1 MSGKGAHAMDGGREG
16 TVPGRVAVV
25 GGGIAGVAAVKAL
38 LEAGVEVFGV
48 ERAPELGG
56 LWRLAGDTAAY
67 EGLRLNTSKPRTE
80 FGDHPMPADWPDY
93 PSRAQLLSYVQEYAD
108 RFDVVRHYRLR
119 TELVGARRC
128 PQGWLLELDGPDG
141 AGEELVT
148 HLVVANGHN
157 HTPRLPEP
165 PLPGRFEG
173 TTSHA
178 HAYRGPAEFEG
189 RRVLVVGTGNSAMDI
204 ATELVGHAGEV
215 LLSARRGVWVLPKRL
230 LGRPTDQWNGALA
243 AVLPWRLRQRVSQAM
258 LRLADRDPAGPGLP
272 PSSEGVLQDH
282 PTLSDTVPALIAAGR
297 IGPRAGIE
305 AFEGRRVRFT
315 DGREDEVDHV
325 LWCTG
330 YRAVVPFL
338 DPALIP
344 DPARLPLYRHVF
356 PLDDPALSF
365 VGLMQSTGSALPVV
379 EAQSR
384 LLAAYLSGRWR
395 RPPRERMQ
403 AAVTAELR
411 AARARWGERRPH
423 LRIDVDRYLREVA
436 RELTGSRNPAGVREP
451 TLPFAGR
458 RVLVTGAA
466 GTFGRAIGARFTEL
480 GAQVVG
486 LDLVPSDG
494 TEAAVPVVACDLT
507 DPDSVAA
514 GVEEAVRLLGGGVD
528 VLVNNAG
535 RGGPAPAELRPSE
548 EVRAQVR
555 LNLLGAWE
563 VTAAALP
570 YLERARGRVVF
581 IASRMAVLPLPLA
594 AAYGVSKRAL
604 AAYADT
610 LRLEVGTHVGVTT
623 VYPSM
628 VRSPI
633 HDSTREAGLSLEGV
647 SRPEPLEGVVSAVV
661 SSVTARRPPRDVATT
676 RRGRVEMAL
685 ARHAPALTDRIVRR
699 TVAARLTAGAFAKA
713 PLAEGLRRR
722 AGSDG

>member
-1 MSGKGAHAMDGGREG
+1 MGAGRETAG
-16 TVPGRVAVV
+16 PGRVAVV
-25 GGGIAGVAAVKAL
+25 GGGVAGIAAVKAL
-38 LEAGVEVFGV
+38 IEAGVEVFGL
-48 ERAPELGG
+48 ERAGELGG
-56 LWRLAGDTAAY
+56 LWRLSDDTAAY

-80 FGDHPMPADWPDY
+80 FSDHPMPPEWPDY
-93 PSRAQLLSYVQEYAD
+93 PSRAQLLAYVQEYAE
-108 RFDVVRHYRLR
+108 RFGVPEHYRMH
-119 TELVGARRC
+119 TELVAARRTGE
-128 PQGWLLELDGPDG
+128 GWLLALDGPDG
-141 AGEELVT
+141 PYEEAVA

-165 PLPGRFEG
+165 PYPGTFAG
-173 TTSHA
+173 TSSHA
-178 HAYRGPAEFEG
+178 HAYREPAEFAG

-204 ATELVGHAGEV
+204 ATELAGRASEV
-215 LLSARRGVWVLPKRL
+215 LISARRGVWVLPKRL

-258 LRLADRDPAGPGLP
+258 LRLAGRGGKGPALP
-272 PSSEGVLQDH
+272 PSPEGVLQDH
-282 PTLSDTVPALIAAGR
+282 PTLSDTVPALVAAGR
-297 IGPRAGIE
+297 IGVRTGIE
-305 AFEGRRVRFT
+305 RFEGRRVRFT

-330 YRAVVPFL
+330 YRATVPFL
-338 DPALIP
+338 DPELVP

-356 PLDDPALSF
+356 PLDEPALSF

-379 EAQSR
+379 EAQGR
-384 LLAAYLSGRWR
+384 LLAAHLSGRLR
-395 RPPRERMQ
+395 RPHRDRML
-403 AAVTAELR
+403 AAVTSELH
-411 AARARWGERRPH
+411 AARDRWGTKRPH
-423 LRIDVDRYLREVA
+423 MRIDVDRYLRQVA
-436 RELTGSRNPAGVREP
+436 RDLAERRGTASSLAVERRGTASS
-451 TLPFAGR
+451 LAGR
-458 RVLVTGAA
+458 RVIVTGAA
-466 GTFGRAIGARFTEL
+466 GTFGRALGDRFTALGAR
-480 GAQVVG
+480 VVG
-486 LDLVPSDG
+486 LDLVADETAP
-494 TEAAVPVVACDLT
+494 VPVVGCDLT
-507 DPDSVAA
+507 DPESVTK

-548 EVRAQVR
+548 EVHTQLR

-570 YLERARGRVVF
+570 HLERARGRVVF
-581 IASRMAVLPLPLA
+581 VASRMALLPLPLA

-633 HDSTREAGLSLEGV
+633 HDSTREAGLSLDGV

-661 SSVTARRPPRDVATT
+661 SAVTALRAPRDVATT
-676 RRGRVEMAL
+676 RRGRAEMAL

-699 TVAARLTAGAFAKA
+699 TVASRLAAGAFAKA

-722 AGSDG
+722 HGRDG

>member
-1 MSGKGAHAMDGGREG
+1 MDAGRG
-16 TVPGRVAVV
+16 TAAPGRVAVV
-25 GGGIAGVAAVKAL
+25 GGGIAGIAAVKAL
-38 LEAGVEVFGV
+38 LEAGVEVYGI
-48 ERAPELGG
+48 ERAGELGG
-56 LWRLAGDTAAY
+56 LWRLAEDTAAY

-80 FGDHPMPADWPDY
+80 FRDHPMPADWPDY
-93 PSRAQLLSYVQEYAD
+93 PSRAQLLSYVQGYAE
-108 RFDVVRHYRLR
+108 RFGVDRHYRLN
-119 TELVGARRC
+119 TELLAARRT
-128 PQGWLLELDGPDG
+128 PEGWLLELAGPDG
-141 AGEELVT
+141 TSEESVA

-165 PLPGRFEG
+165 PYPGRFEG

-178 HAYRGPAEFEG
+178 HTYREPAGFAG

-204 ATELVGHAGEV
+204 ATELVGHASEV

-258 LRLADRDPAGPGLP
+258 LRLAGPGGNGPALP
-272 PSSEGVLQDH
+272 PSPQGVLQDH
-282 PTLSDTVPALIAAGR
+282 PTLSDTVPALVAAGR
-297 IGPRAGIE
+297 IKVRAGIE
-305 AFEGRRVRFT
+305 RLEGHRVRFT
-315 DGREDEVDHV
+315 DGREDEVDHI

-330 YRAVVPFL
+330 YRATVPFL
-338 DPALIP
+338 DPALVP

-356 PLDDPALSF
+356 PLDEPALSF

-379 EAQSR
+379 EAQGR
-384 LLAAYLSGRWR
+384 LLAAYLSGRR
-395 RPPRERMQ
+395 RGPSRERMR
-403 AAVTAELR
+403 AAVAAELR
-411 AARARWGERRPH
+411 AARARWGEKRPH

-436 RELTGSRNPAGVREP
+436 RDLADRRNDAPPLV
-451 TLPFAGR
+451 GR
-458 RVLVTGAA
+458 RVVVTGAA
-466 GTFGRAIGARFTEL
+466 GTFGRAIGERFTAL
-480 GAQVVG
+480 GARVVG
-486 LDLVPSDG
+486 LDLVADG
-494 TEAAVPVVACDLT
+494 TGRTPVVACDLT
-507 DPDSVAA
+507 DPESVAR

-548 EVRAQVR
+548 EVRAQLG
-555 LNLLGAWE
+555 LNLLAAWE

-570 YLERARGRVVF
+570 HLERARGRVVF

-610 LRLEVGTHVGVTT
+610 LRLEVGPHVGVTT

-633 HDSTREAGLSLEGV
+633 HDSTRAAGLSLDGV

-661 SSVTARRPPRDVATT
+661 SAVMAGRAPRDVATT
-676 RRGRVEMAL
+676 RRGRIEMAL
-685 ARHAPALTDRIVRR
+685 ARHAPALADRVVRR
-699 TVAARLTAGAFAKA
+699 TVAARLAAGAFDRA

-722 AGSDG
+722 AGRTG